1 MENRP
6 SNSSESLWRRKLSAA
21 DRAGLCGQPEL
32 ELEAQLTE
40 ALAKLSETPV
50 PSNFTAR
57 VLAAIELE
65 DAQAVRSPG
74 RFWNW
79 HLLWPRVAVAAA
91 VLIFAGVSLQRYET
105 NSHRLVL
112 VKNVV
117 MVAVAQPLPSMEAL
131 NNFDAI
137 ERMSQSGHAD
147 GQLLADLQ

>member
-6 SNSSESLWRRKLSAA
+6 SNSSESLWRRQLSTAE
-21 DRAGLCGQPEL
+21 RAGLRGQPEL

-40 ALAKLSETPV
+40 ALAKLSEAPV

-65 DAQAVRSPG
+65 DAQAARSPG
-74 RFWNW
+74 RTWSW